1 MKQTTWNVFPIIL
14 FAISG
19 YAGDA
24 VIIPIRLNA
33 EQLLKQDIPV
43 GQDAYLNIEYTIK
56 PDGDVLFREEAEK
69 LWWIG
74 ETPLL
79 MLGSSGIALPQELS
93 QRAGLYLNIS
103 LDSDTLLL
111 KNHLIHPIK
120 QSVSVLATPSVLAQA
135 LSTSVS
141 MDVTY
146 LAEVA
151 NYLTGNLNSISITA
165 SSYSV
170 DGYGEVINNAGEWT
184 GEAIAGGGSSVW
196 TQNGHYVSMPDSQDR
211 VSIGLEYASWAKLQI
226 RSQAGVPGIR
236 IDNVSD
242 NASIVVTSG
251 NQGLLS
257 DGPLTGAYLM
267 NAENGLVVDEIS
279 DDGII
284 IKKVGAPSRT
294 FSENTQKDG
303 IEILNVEGN
312 GIRIG
317 STDAC
322 GIHIGTTGNP
332 TQTNSIPI
340 GNHGIGIVGAESN
353 GVSIGYAGNS
363 GVYLGLSGGTGF
375 YANQSGYHGIHLNSC
390 SVDGVHVG
398 TSGEDGIEIE
408 DAGAHGVNV
417 IAATKDGVHI
427 VNADESALCVENA
440 GDNGLLINDAG
451 KHGILVKDANWGG
464 IKVDASGSTG
474 LSVQN
479 AGSYGIYLA
488 GSTDQAIQIQNSGSD
503 GIHITA
509 VSDDGIHI
517 ASAVNAGVRVTN
529 ASTGFRAY
537 NCTEGILVS
546 SCTTAANFSG
556 TGAGLSQPAL
566 KCESTHNNGIAAY
579 IKNQSTDATLVLAN
593 HNTTGHIIKAFSGA
607 DGSNLVYR
615 VNSAGHVYAD
625 GSFHSGGADLAE
637 TFEVV
642 QTKQDYEP
650 GDVMVISTEKEMS
663 LEKTTKAY
671 SPLVAGVYATKPG
684 VVLGPDLENG
694 TRIPLG
700 VVGIIPTKVNLTG
713 GPIEPGDLLVTSSIP
728 GEAMKADLNKLRPG
742 CLIGKA
748 LQYYDGNQNET
759 KINVLVNV
767 K

>member
-1 MKQTTWNVFPIIL
+1 MKQITWNLFPIIL

-24 VIIPIRLNA
+24 VIIPVRLNA
-33 EQLLKQDIPV
+33 DQLMEQDIPF
-43 GQDAYLNIEYTIK
+43 GQEAYLSIEYRIK
-56 PDGDVLFREEAEK
+56 PDGDILFSEEAEK
-69 LWWIG
+69 IWWIG
-74 ETPLL
+74 EEPLL

-93 QRAGLYLNIS
+93 QRAGLYLSVS

-120 QSVSVLATPSVLAQA
+120 QSVSVLADPLVLAQA

-151 NYLTGNLNSISITA
+151 NYLAGNLSSISITA

-170 DGYGEVINNAGEWT
+170 NGYGEVINNAGEWT
-184 GEAIAGGGSSVW
+184 GEAIAGGGTSVW
-196 TQNGHYVSMPDSQDR
+196 TQNGHYVSMPHFLDR
-211 VSIGLEYASWAKLQI
+211 VGIGLESATRAKLQI
-226 RSQAGVPGIR
+226 KSMAGVPGIY
-236 IDNVSD
+236 IEDVSD
-242 NASIVVTSG
+242 NAGVVVTDG
-251 NQGLLS
+251 NQGFLS
-257 DGPLTGAYLM
+257 NGPLTGAYLM
-267 NAENGLVVDEIS
+267 NARNGLVEDEIS

-284 IKKVGAPSRT
+284 IKKVGTPAHT
-294 FSENTQKDG
+294 ITENTTKDG
-303 IEILNVEGN
+303 IEILSVEGH

-317 STDAC
+317 SSDAT
-322 GIHIGTTGNP
+322 GITIGTTGNP
-332 TQTNSIPI
+332 AQTGSIPA
-340 GNHGIGIVGAESN
+340 GNHGIGISRTESD
-353 GVSIGYAGNS
+353 GIAIGYSGNS
-363 GVYLGLSGGTGF
+363 GVYLGVCGGTGF
-375 YANQSGYHGIHLNSC
+375 SANESGYHGLHVNSC

-398 TSGEDGIEIE
+398 TSGDDGIEIE
-408 DAGAHGVNV
+408 NAGAHGMN
-417 IAATKDGVHI
+417 IITATKDGVHV
-427 VNADESALCVENA
+427 VNADESALCVEDA
-440 GDNGLLINDAG
+440 GDNGLLIKDAG
-451 KHGILVKDANWGG
+451 KNGILVQDASWMG
-464 IKVDASGSTG
+464 IKVDSSDSTG

-479 AGSYGIYLA
+479 TGAYGIYLA
-488 GSTDQAIQIQNSGSD
+488 GSTDAAIQIQTSGSD
-503 GIHITA
+503 GLHITA

-529 ASTGFRAY
+529 AATGFRAY
-537 NCTEGILVS
+537 NCTEGIHVS
-546 SCTTAANFSG
+546 SCPTAANFSG
-556 TGAGLSQPAL
+556 TGSGLSQPAL
-566 KCESTHNNGIAAY
+566 KCVATHASGIAAY
-579 IKNQSTDATLVLAN
+579 IKNESTDATLVLAN

-642 QTKQDYEP
+642 QTEQDYEP
-650 GDVMVISTEKEMS
+650 GDVMVISTEQEMS
-663 LEKTTKAY
+663 LDKSSTAY
-671 SPLVAGVYATKPG
+671 STLVAGVYATKPG

-700 VVGIIPTKVNLTG
+700 VVGIIPTKVNLSG
-713 GPIEPGDLLVTSSIP
+713 GSIEPGDLLVTSTIP

-748 LQYYDGNQNET
+748 LQHYDGNQDEK